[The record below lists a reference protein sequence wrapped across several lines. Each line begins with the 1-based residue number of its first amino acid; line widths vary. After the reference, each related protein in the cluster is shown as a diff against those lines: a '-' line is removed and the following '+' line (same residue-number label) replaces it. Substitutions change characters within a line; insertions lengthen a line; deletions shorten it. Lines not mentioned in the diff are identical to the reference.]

1 MNLAR
6 LDNRQYGLLFDVR
19 RSIRY
24 HDRRRAFYER
34 LHRLTG
40 ALTIILA
47 GGVLFEL
54 AGTGSP
60 AVWLQC
66 VGVIAAA
73 LAAVD
78 MVVGYATHGNLHASL
93 RARFI
98 DLEMAMMSGDLDAT
112 SWEGYRQR
120 RLAIERDEPPIYRA
134 LDLLCHNE
142 VCQAEGL
149 TRAKHTEQ
157 FAKVGFLQSLTSNV
171 LHWPNITPA
180 G

>member
-6 LDNRQYGLLFDVR
+6 LDDTQYGLLFDIR

-24 HDRRRAFYER
+24 HDRRRAFFER

-66 VGVIAAA
+66 VGAVAAA

-78 MVVGYATHGNLHASL
+78 MVVGYATHGNQHASL

-98 DLEMAMMSGDLDAT
+98 DLERAMLSAGNDAAA
-112 SWEGYRQR
+112 WEGFRQQ

-142 VCQAEGL
+142 LCRAEGF
-149 TRAKHTEQ
+149 TQDKHADQ
-157 FAKVGFLQSLTSNV
+157 FARVGFLQSLTSNL